1 MFNSFP
7 NKPWFLSVC
16 GTSLLK
22 TLREMEKLL
31 VARNGEIARSEQ
43 YLFFPQCFLPVWRT
57 FCCFDK
63 NLKLSSANS
72 FGLEDSKICRLG
84 KG

>member
-7 NKPWFLSVC
+7 SKPWFLSVC

-31 VARNGEIARSEQ
+31 VASNIS
-43 YLFFPQCFLPVWRT
+43 FFHSVFY
-57 FCCFDK
+57 
-63 NLKLSSANS
+63 S
-72 FGLEDSKICRLG
+72 FGELSAVLTKN
-84 KG
+84 